1 MLRSR
6 WVSRLGVVLTVAMLF
21 IGAHDV
27 AAQSS
32 ASSAQ
37 ADALK
42 SMSPAERSAL
52 MKQLGLDSEAGG
64 SSADPAAKKNT
75 ETRSRRTKKNETDV
89 DVAEAEI
96 DPVTGLPRP

>member
-52 MKQLGLDSEAGG
+52 M
-64 SSADPAAKKNT
+64 
-75 ETRSRRTKKNETDV
+75 
-89 DVAEAEI
+89 
-96 DPVTGLPRP
+96 